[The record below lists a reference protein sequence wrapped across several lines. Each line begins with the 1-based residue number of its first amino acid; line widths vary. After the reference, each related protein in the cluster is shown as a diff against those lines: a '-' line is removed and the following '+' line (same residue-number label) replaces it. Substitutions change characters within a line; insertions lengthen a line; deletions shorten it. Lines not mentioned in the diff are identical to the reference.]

1 MTPAATLRPALLAL
15 LAALCAACAS
25 TPQAPPP
32 RQASLAQ
39 LVRAYDV
46 DSMVNRSQAESL
58 AEAHRAIDKAR
69 SGYGEALNRLSS
81 EQRTRFEAATDRFVS
96 ASRTAPDTT
105 QADTVWAQAYAE
117 GLSDAEL
124 GKIAEFAGTD
134 AGAEFFANGGNP
146 QGLSGDDIKAVLKFS
161 RTPAGQK
168 QPAANV
174 AAASALRTWLAQQR
188 STSIDLAVQR
198 YLGELHTIL
207 GY

>member
-1 MTPAATLRPALLAL
+1 MTATATRRATLCAL

-25 TPQAPPP
+25 KPQAPPS

-58 AEAHRAIDKAR
+58 AEAHRAIDGAR
-69 SGYGEALNRLSS
+69 SGYGDALNRLSS
-81 EQRTRFEAATDRFVS
+81 EQRARFEAATDRFVS

-105 QADTVWAQAYAE
+105 QADAVWAQAYGAD
-117 GLSDAEL
+117 LSDAEL
-124 GKIAEFAGTD
+124 GKIAEFAATD

-146 QGLSGDDIKAVLKFS
+146 QGLSGDDIKDVLKFA

-168 QPAANV
+168 QPAANAAG
-174 AAASALRTWLAQQR
+174 AAALRSWLAQQR
-188 STSIDLAVQR
+188 SASIDQAVQR
-198 YLGELHTIL
+198 YLGELRVIL

>member
-1 MTPAATLRPALLAL
+1 MTCPALRAALLAL

-25 TPQAPPP
+25 TPQPPPP
-32 RQASLAQ
+32 RQTSLAQ
-39 LVRAYDV
+39 LVHAYDV

-69 SGYGEALNRLSS
+69 SGYGEALTHLSS
-81 EQRTRFEAATDRFVS
+81 EQRSRFEAATDRFVS

-105 QADTVWAQAYAE
+105 EADRVWAQAYGAD
-117 GLSDAEL
+117 LTDAEL
-124 GKIAEFAGTD
+124 GKLAAFAGTD

-146 QGLSGDDIKAVLKFS
+146 QGLGADELKGVLKFS

-168 QPAANV
+168 QPAAT
-174 AAASALRTWLAQQR
+174 AAAAAALRAWLTQQR
-188 STSIDLAVQR
+188 SASIDLAVQR
-198 YLGELHTIL
+198 YLGELRVIL

>member
-1 MTPAATLRPALLAL
+1 MTHLSARATLLACL
-15 LAALCAACAS
+15 TLLCAACAS
-25 TPQAPPP
+25 APQPPPP

-46 DSMVNRSQAESL
+46 DGMVNRSQAESL
-58 AEAHRAIDKAR
+58 AAAHRAIDSAR
-69 SGYGEALNRLSS
+69 SGYGAALNHLTS

-96 ASRTAPDTT
+96 ASRTAPDSA
-105 QADTVWAQAYAE
+105 QADTVWAQAYGAD
-117 GLSDAEL
+117 LSDAEL

-146 QGLSGDDIKAVLKFS
+146 QGLSGDDIKEVLKFS

-174 AAASALRTWLAQQR
+174 AAANALRTWLAQQR
-188 STSIDLAVQR
+188 GASIDQAVQR

>member
-1 MTPAATLRPALLAL
+1 MTDTRARPALLAL
-15 LAALCAACAS
+15 LSLLCSACAS
-25 TPQAPPP
+25 APQPPPP

-46 DSMVNRSQAESL
+46 DGMVNRSQADSL
-58 AEAHRAIDKAR
+58 AQAHRAIDSAR
-69 SGYGEALNRLSS
+69 AGYGAALNQLTS
-81 EQRTRFEAATDRFVS
+81 EQRSRFEAATDRFVS
-96 ASRTAPDTT
+96 ASRAAPDTT
-105 QADTVWAQAYAE
+105 QADRVWAQAYAD

-146 QGLSGDDIKAVLKFS
+146 QGLSGDDIKEVLKFS

-168 QPAANV
+168 QPAANS
-174 AAASALRTWLAQQR
+174 AAAAALRTWLAQQGKA
-188 STSIDLAVQR
+188 SIDAAVQR
-198 YLGELHTIL
+198 YLGELRAIL